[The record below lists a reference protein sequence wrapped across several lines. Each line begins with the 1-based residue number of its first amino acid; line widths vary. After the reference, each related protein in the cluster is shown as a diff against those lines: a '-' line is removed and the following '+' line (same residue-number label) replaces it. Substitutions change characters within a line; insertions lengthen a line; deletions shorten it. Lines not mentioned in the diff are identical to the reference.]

1 MDEKLSTE
9 NLNSLKEQINK
20 MDPVDLANKFE
31 DMPIED
37 IIVYV
42 KLLNKDLLADTFAEL
57 KRDDKIRLI
66 QSFSD
71 EKIISLIQE
80 LDEHELVD
88 TIQELPANMVRKI
101 MKHLEDDS
109 RRPIINKLLGYP
121 QESIGSIMSVNF
133 ISVKITD
140 EYSKIMNKIYT
151 SDLDAKNLEQIWL
164 TDESLVLIGYI
175 YLADLLRYKDK
186 SLEELSKPLTATVL
200 ANDDQEVAAK
210 LAHKY
215 DLAEIPVTDSEGR
228 LIGIITVEQA
238 IDVLYDE
245 YSEDLA
251 NIHGITESDSDE
263 YYLDKSSFKVAKNR
277 TTWLVICLLTATLT
291 GFIIQKYE
299 AVISASVLLTAYIPM
314 LMDSGG
320 NAGTQASTTIIKS
333 LYAGEI
339 GYKDAFKVLFKEF
352 KIGLLTGLAL
362 VVVNFFRMLII
373 DHSTLP
379 ILFTVSITLLIT
391 IIISKVIGGI
401 LPLISD
407 KLNIDPTVMAGPII
421 TTIVDTLVL
430 LIYFEVASLLIG
442 L

>member
-401 LPLISD
+401 LPLIAD